1 MLAFVG
7 AVLREFLSGRAE
19 LGGDEQR
26 QSLRLLPICGGIFS
40 GRFGPVLHAMTYT
53 ALGQAFAG
61 LRSPSP
67 PPLRLTQRGDSL
79 G

>member
-1 MLAFVG
+1 M
-7 AVLREFLSGRAE
+7 LREFLSGRAA
-19 LGGDEQR
+19 LGGDEQRQR

-40 GRFGPVLHAMTYT
+40 GRFGPVLHTMTYT